1 MPDLKI
7 KNVDAKIIQR
17 MDEIVAQKRYTD
29 RSDLIRDILQKHALF
44 GDEIFTN
51 ELPETVKILIKD
63 TLSEYP
69 EKFSKLLQFTLNLV
83 QENTALLQKIEHVF
97 EGENK
102 NL

>member
-44 GDEIFTN
+44 GE
-51 ELPETVKILIKD
+51 ETVKILIKD